1 MSLRIA
7 SKEHALHTSPDSIQ
21 PQPAPPRRGRR
32 WLVWLGRIAAVLLL
46 LLVAGAV
53 YESSAE
59 AADDR
64 AFPPPGQM
72 VDVGGHRLHIDC
84 QGSGSP
90 TVVIEA
96 GLGDW
101 STAWAAVQA
110 DVAKTTRVCTYDR
123 AGMGW
128 SEPGPLPRDAGQFA
142 KELDALLR
150 GAQVTGPYV
159 LVGHSAGGLS
169 VRVFA
174 HAYPAQVA
182 GVVLIDA
189 MHPGQSKRKPGDL
202 TAQTQAPTHTLPLVA
217 ALARF
222 GILRLLARPLGLVAS
237 GTPHEAA
244 DYAMI
249 VRPKLVQA
257 WLDENRGTPDSL
269 AQAGAVTT
277 FGNLP
282 LIVLTAGL
290 DQATGWQ
297 AWQDELASLS
307 SNSQHLVAEQ
317 SDHNIELNQPDAA
330 VAAIVRMVEQLRQ

>member
-1 MSLRIA
+1 M
-7 SKEHALHTSPDSIQ
+7 TSPDSIQ
-21 PQPAPPRRGRR
+21 HQQPPRRRGRR
-32 WLVWLGRIAAVLLL
+32 WLLWLGRIAAGMLLL
-46 LLVAGAV
+46 LLAGAV

-72 VDVGGHRLHIDC
+72 VDIGGHRLHIDC

-101 STAWAAVQA
+101 STAWAGVQA
-110 DVAKTTRVCTYDR
+110 EVAKTTRVCTYDR

-128 SEPGPLPRDAGQFA
+128 SDPGPLPRDASQFA
-142 KELDALLR
+142 RELDALLR
-150 GAQVTGPYV
+150 GARVPGPYV
-159 LVGHSAGGLS
+159 MAGHSAGGLS

-174 HAYPAQVA
+174 HDYPAEVA
-182 GVVLIDA
+182 GVVLIDS
-189 MHPGQSKRKPGDL
+189 MHPGQSKRAPGEPTDQ
-202 TAQTQAPTHTLPLVA
+202 AQAPTHTFPLLA
-217 ALARF
+217 ALARV
-222 GILRLLARPLGLVAS
+222 GVLRLLARPLGLVQA

-244 DYAMI
+244 DYALI

-277 FGNLP
+277 FGDLP
-282 LIVLTAGL
+282 LIVLSAGR
-290 DQATGWQ
+290 DQAPGWQ

-330 VAAIVRMVEQLRQ
+330 VAAIVRMVQQLRQ

>member
-1 MSLRIA
+1 MSGPSGMQAQQTPLRRGLRWLRWPLRIA
-7 SKEHALHTSPDSIQ
+7 SGTLF
-21 PQPAPPRRGRR
+21 
-32 WLVWLGRIAAVLLL
+32 LLL
-46 LLVAGAV
+46 AGAI

-72 VDVGGHRLHIDC
+72 VDVGGHRLHIHC
-84 QGSGSP
+84 NGSGSP

-101 STAWAAVQA
+101 STAWGAVQA
-110 DVAKTTRVCTYDR
+110 EVAKTTRVCTYDR

-142 KELDALLR
+142 KELKALLHI
-150 GAQVTGPYV
+150 GSVPGPYV
-159 LVGHSAGGLS
+159 LAGHSAGGLP

-174 HAYPAQVA
+174 HDYPAEVA

-189 MHPGQSKRKPGDL
+189 MHPGQSKRSPEEEATSTPASTHTAPLL
-202 TAQTQAPTHTLPLVA
+202 TAV
-217 ALARF
+217 ARF
-222 GILRLLARPLGLVAS
+222 GILRLLGGPLGLVAA

-244 DYAMI
+244 DYSRV
-249 VRPKLVQA
+249 VRPTLMQA

-277 FGNLP
+277 FGDLP
-282 LIVLTAGL
+282 LIVLSAGL
-290 DQATGWQ
+290 DQAPGWQ
-297 AWQDELASLS
+297 AWQDDLALLS
-307 SNSQHLVAEQ
+307 SNSQHLVAEK

-330 VAAIVRMVEQLRQ
+330 VAAIVGMVEQLRQ